1 MRMQNFRLS
10 SRIVTNIS
18 CCFLLGAV
26 GLGYA
31 STSYGQS
38 SCDSEVLEVGRDIT
52 ERINAHLVKINKQW
66 INDSSN
72 PFSSRYYELS
82 FVFSND
88 RRDERFAKSQALM
101 ASLKLQEK
109 YATSILKSCDSLAKV
124 TFGMN
129 ASDHIIDWYIMP
141 NGDIKRGVCLPPG
154 ENFTS
159 IPWGFNACI

>member
-31 STSYGQS
+31 PTSYGQS

-72 PFSSRYYELS
+72 PFSSRYYELV
-82 FVFSND
+82 FVFSSD

-101 ASLKLQEK
+101 GSFKLQEK

-129 ASDHIIDWYIMP
+129 ASGDIIDWYIMP
-141 NGDIKRGVCLPPG
+141 NGDIKRGVCLPPRQR
-154 ENFTS
+154 S
-159 IPWGFNACI
+159 ILIPWGFNVCV